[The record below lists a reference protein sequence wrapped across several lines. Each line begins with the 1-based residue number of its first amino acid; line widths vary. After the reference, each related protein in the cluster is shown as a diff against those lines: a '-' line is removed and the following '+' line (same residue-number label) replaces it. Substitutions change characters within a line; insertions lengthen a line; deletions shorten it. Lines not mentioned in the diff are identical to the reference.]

1 MPDSISSY
9 RVTSPIGPANRP
21 CSGAIACLI
30 LVVFWPLADQ
40 RSYGQEADYDLVIRN
55 GRVVD
60 GTGNPWFRAD
70 VGMRGDRIVTVG
82 RVTSGSGKREIDGSR
97 MVVAPGFIDM
107 HSHSDWTLL
116 EDGNAQSKIRQGVT
130 TDVLGEGESGGPYA
144 GQLAPKQLT
153 VNGTTRRIASLGDY
167 FRAVEDAT
175 CSLNIAS
182 YVGID
187 NLWQSVMGYS
197 FDRPTP
203 PQLERMKSLLA
214 DAMKDGARG
223 LSSQV
228 MTPPGS
234 LATTD
239 DLVELCRV
247 VHDYGGIY
255 STHIRNEGTGVFDS
269 VSEAIEVAERA
280 GVPVDVIHLKIADQQ
295 SWGNMRGIVELFEN
309 ARRRGV
315 NAQAN
320 VYPYTRGNNNLA
332 SIIPPWAHEGGVEAL
347 VKRLN
352 TPQDRDR
359 MKRDIERG
367 IPGWYNHYTAVG
379 RDWSRM
385 LISGDCEYRGMTM
398 DQVIAAKR
406 RGRQPEPDAIDVLF
420 DLLVEQKGSVPT
432 VYAHH
437 EERDMNLAL
446 QQPWCSIGSDG
457 SALAIDGPLR
467 RGNPHPRNFGT
478 FPRVLGRYVREQALI
493 TLEDAIRKMTSLNAA
508 KIGLLDRGLV
518 RPGMFADLTLFD
530 PEQIID
536 RATYDDPFHYNEGIR
551 YVIVNGIIVLD
562 GEQHTGARPGKVLR
576 AAIGPVP

>member
-82 RVTSGSGKREIDGSR
+82 RVTSGSGKREIDASR

-320 VYPYTRGNNNLA
+320 VYPYTRGNNNLV